1 MSLSPSPRAS
11 TAVPLL
17 GGMSSG
23 HHCTWESG
31 GLDAS
36 RSPTNSTA
44 MSDLLVM
51 GPVVESPRSQC
62 PLSPGTL
69 LAERRQE
76 RRVSFQVKQPKLVT
90 GSQHPA
96 IPL

>member
-69 LAERRQE
+69 LADGEIW
-76 RRVSFQVKQPKLVT
+76 SDMLCADCLMLLLL
-90 GSQHPA
+90 H
-96 IPL
+96 